1 MNHKIKQ
8 HFRMVDPVLYRVIE
22 TIGEIEDVVPRDFS
36 DYFKALCNEIITQQL
51 LGRVA
56 DVIFGRFEKLFD
68 GKKITPEN
76 ILNLKHEDLRST
88 GMSNSKARYIMDLA
102 QKIQTQEVDLHALTS
117 LENEEVIINLTK
129 VKGIGRWT
137 AEMFLMFTLGRE
149 DIFSLGD
156 LGLRTAVS
164 KLYKVDREDVKRIE
178 EISLRWKP
186 YRAYACRILWR
197 SLENK

>member
-1 MNHKIKQ
+1 MNKKVKE

-22 TIGEIEDVVPRDFS
+22 TIGEIDDITSRDFS
-36 DYFKALCNEIITQQL
+36 DYFMALCNEIITQQL
-51 LGRVA
+51 SGRVA

-68 GKKITPEN
+68 GKKITPQN

-88 GMSNSKARYIMDLA
+88 GMSNSKARYIMDLGL
-102 QKIQTQEVDLHALTS
+102 KIQTGEVQLHTLVH
-117 LENEEVIINLTK
+117 LDNEEVIASLTK

-149 DIFSLGD
+149 DIFSVGD

-164 KLYKVDREDVKRIE
+164 KLYNVEREDVKKIA
-178 EISLRWKP
+178 EISQKWKP
-186 YRAYACRILWR
+186 YRTYACRILWR
-197 SLENK
+197 SLEN